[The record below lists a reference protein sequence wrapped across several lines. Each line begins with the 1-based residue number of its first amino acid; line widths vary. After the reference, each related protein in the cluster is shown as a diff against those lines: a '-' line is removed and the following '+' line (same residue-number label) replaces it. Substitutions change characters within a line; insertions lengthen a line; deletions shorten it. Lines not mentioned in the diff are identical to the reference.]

1 MPDKIDNAILKYADF
16 ILKWRWA
23 VIILSL
29 LVAGVFASGMPNLS
43 FSNNYRVFFS
53 EANPELKAF
62 EQFQNTYT
70 KNDNIL
76 FVLQPADKDLT
87 KQYMAEVIETIT
99 EKSWQIPYSIR
110 VDSVTNFQHSKAV
123 GFDDLEVNDLIR
135 DGAQISEA
143 ELDQR
148 WQTAK
153 DEPLLYGFLTARDME
168 TTGINVT
175 LQYPEKSLSEV
186 PEAVGKARQIKAE
199 IEAAYPDIHIA
210 LTGVS
215 MMNASFAEAG
225 QGDAATLTPLMY
237 LILILVMAVA
247 LRSLSATLTSV
258 LVIGF
263 SGAVAMGWAGHVG
276 ISLTPISVTAPT
288 VILTLAIADSIHVL
302 ISMISHMREGQDKRE
317 ALRNA
322 LRINFMPVTITSIT
336 TIVGF
341 LALNTL
347 DTPPFHDLGN
357 ITAVG
362 IAAAWA
368 YSLSFLPAMMS
379 LLPMKVKQ
387 VEGKSKG
394 LTGLLD
400 KYAEFVIAKRR
411 SVLVTSSL
419 VAVILIA
426 MIPRIEINDQWV
438 EYFDYS
444 IPFRGDAEFGMNEL
458 TGVYLIEFSI
468 PANGAGGVNEP
479 EYLASLAA
487 FTDYLR
493 ATPGV
498 EHVYSYSDIIK
509 RLNKNMHGDDE
520 SWYRI
525 PEDREL
531 AAQYNLLYEIS
542 LPYGLDL
549 NDRIDIDKAASRVT
563 VTLGNLTTRETRE
576 FNANAEAWLREN
588 TPDYMHTMATG
599 PTVMFS
605 HISERNIHGMLR
617 GNAVAIIIISILLM
631 VSLRSIGMGALSL
644 IPNAVP
650 ILMTFGLWAVTFAN
664 IGMAAAGVSAVALGI
679 VVDDTV
685 HFLSKYL
692 RARRE
697 KGMNQQDAV
706 RYAFHTVGVALV
718 VTTIIL
724 TLGFLVMAMSS
735 FQVNEQL
742 GLMTA
747 ATMIIALI
755 VDFTLLPALLM
766 MKKNKPDEQK
776 ELSDEKTA

>member
-1 MPDKIDNAILKYADF
+1 MPDKIDNLVLRYADF

-23 VIILSL
+23 VIVLSVL
-29 LVAGVFASGMPNLS
+29 SVAVFASGMPNLS

-76 FVLQPADKDLT
+76 FVLQPKDKDLT
-87 KQYMAEVIETIT
+87 TSQMAEAVERIT
-99 EKSWQIPYSIR
+99 EESWQIPYSIR
-110 VDSVTNFQHSKAV
+110 VDSISNFQHSQAV
-123 GFDDLEVNDLIR
+123 GYDDLEVNDLIR
-135 DGAQISEA
+135 GGAEMSAEA
-143 ELDQR
+143 LDAK

-153 DEPLLYGFLTARDME
+153 EEPLLYGFLTARDME

-186 PEAVGKARQIKAE
+186 PEAVGKAREIKAAME
-199 IEAAYPDIHIA
+199 EAYPDLHIA

-225 QGDAATLTPLMY
+225 QGDAATLTPIMY
-237 LILILVMAVA
+237 LILIIVMAVT
-247 LRSLSATLTSV
+247 LRSISATFTSV

-263 SGAVAMGWAGHVG
+263 SGMVAMGWAGHVG
-276 ISLTPISVTAPT
+276 ISLTPISITAPT

-302 ISMISHMREGQDKRE
+302 ISMISLMREGQDKRE
-317 ALRNA
+317 ALRHA
-322 LRINFMPVTITSIT
+322 IRINFIPVTITSVT

-368 YSLSFLPAMMS
+368 YSLSFLPALMS
-379 LLPMKVKQ
+379 LLPMKVAKI
-387 VEGKSKG
+387 EGRSKG
-394 LTGLLD
+394 LTGMLD
-400 KYAEFVIAKRR
+400 RYAEFVIAQRR
-411 SVLVTSSL
+411 NVLVVSSV
-419 VAVILIA
+419 VAVVLIA

-444 IPFRGDAEFGMNEL
+444 VPFRGDAEFGMNEL

-468 PANGAGGVNEP
+468 PASGPGGVNEP
-479 EYLASLAA
+479 EYLSNLAA
-487 FTDYLR
+487 FTDWLR
-493 ATPGV
+493 GTRGV
-498 EHVYSYSDIIK
+498 EHVYSYSDIMK

-520 SWYRI
+520 AWYKI

-563 VTLGNLTTRETRE
+563 VTLGNLTTRETRA
-576 FNANAEAWLREN
+576 FNESAEAWLRGN

-617 GNAVAIIIISILLM
+617 GNAVAIVIISLLLM
-631 VSLRSIGMGALSL
+631 IALRSFGMGMLSL

-650 ILMTFGLWAVTFAN
+650 ILMTFGIWALTFEQ

-685 HFLSKYL
+685 HFLTKYR
-692 RARRE
+692 RARKE
-697 KGMNQQDAV
+697 KNMSKQDAV

-724 TLGFLVMAMSS
+724 TLGFLVMALSS

-747 ATMIIALI
+747 ATMVVALMI
-755 VDFTLLPALLM
+755 QDLVLLI
-766 MKKNKPDEQK
+766 
-776 ELSDEKTA
+776 